1 MCFPNYPLQKPR
13 MSSYHDGSS
22 HGNPIKSSNSS
33 NKYFSSTRHSWKG
46 NQDGELA
53 PFQATHPH
61 MSTAASSS
69 INSNN
74 NNSSRKRTIIPS
86 ISRAG
91 SSASQPQ
98 QHFASSKS
106 DFKHRQKHV
115 EKAFRVESF
124 PVYNSLIPYD
134 LGTQVGEGT
143 YG

>member
-1 MCFPNYPLQKPR
+1 

-33 NKYFSSTRHSWKG
+33 NKSFSSTRHSWKA
-46 NQDGELA
+46 GELA
-53 PFQATHPH
+53 PLQATHNPPPH

-69 INSNN
+69 LNSNN
-74 NNSSRKRTIIPS
+74 NNRKRTIIPS

-98 QHFASSKS
+98 QHFASSKL